1 MEEMFKYILEG
12 VLTLGV
18 GAMVWVLKDFKE
30 SITNLTSKLTEVTIS
45 LKELIVKDENKD
57 EKIGEMKAKQEQHE
71 REIQLLKIKVAML
84 ENKKKP

>member
-12 VLTLGV
+12 ILTLGV

-30 SITNLTSKLTEVTIS
+30 SITNLTNKLTEVTIS
-45 LKELIVKDENKD
+45 LKELIIKDESKD

-71 REIQLLKIKVAML
+71 RDIQLLKLKVAML
-84 ENKKKP
+84 ENNKHK